1 MRRQGALIVAGLA
14 IAAAGCGSATTSRSG
29 PTGTVQGTFL
39 DYPGPMPANGK
50 PSTDPAAGK
59 ATFTDKSGRSVSVAV
74 PATGKFSV
82 RLAART
88 YTGLLAPA
96 DLDPVRT
103 NVRVLAGQTLKIT
116 ILCSWDPGSCGLQS

>member
-59 ATFTDKSGRSVSVAV
+59 ATFTDKSGRGLRRGSSHREVHR
-74 PATGKFSV
+74 PAGSRDVHRAACPCGPAK
-82 RLAART
+82 LALRH
-88 YTGLLAPA
+88 
-96 DLDPVRT
+96 
-103 NVRVLAGQTLKIT
+103 AGQRE
-116 ILCSWDPGSCGLQS
+116 LQPASPSGPSNTV